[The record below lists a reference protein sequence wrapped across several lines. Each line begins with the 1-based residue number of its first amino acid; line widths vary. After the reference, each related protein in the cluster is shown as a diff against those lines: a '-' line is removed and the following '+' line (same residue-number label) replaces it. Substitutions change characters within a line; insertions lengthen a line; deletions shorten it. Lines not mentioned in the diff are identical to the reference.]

1 MRNRIGAA
9 IVIAGLFS
17 TSAVAEEQIQWKQ
30 VLNIPKDANLAPG
43 VTWEILG
50 IAPGDSYET
59 VRPRLDA
66 LLAEDVTPKS
76 TVDKTT
82 ADLLGQDVSGP
93 LEEVKLSIMLPV
105 PGGQGIKATYVGTI
119 ELKRQLKGTGPK
131 TIDDS
136 LRLRFSTPASGS
148 QVISLYRGITYYEHT
163 DQVRIRDMIKSLT
176 EKFGKGARVTRNQE
190 STNLK
195 YIFNDGKLFTP
206 ANIMEECYPSMGTG
220 VGGLNE
226 IDRINPTGH
235 CDVVLEVTLGHG
247 ISDDHASSITFQI
260 DDYGRAKENITA
272 DRGFMDAYVEEVRN
286 RTAGQAP
293 KL

>member
-9 IVIAGLFS
+9 MVIAGLFS

-30 VLNIPKDANLAPG
+30 VLNIPKGANLAPG

-76 TVDKTT
+76 TIDKST
-82 ADLLGQDVSGP
+82 AELLGQDLSGP
-93 LEEVKLSIMLPV
+93 LEEVKLSIMLPLT
-105 PGGQGIKATYVGTI
+105 GGQDIKATYVDRI
-119 ELKRQLKGTGPK
+119 ELKRQLKGTGAKP
-131 TIDDS
+131 IDDA
-136 LRLRFSTPASGS
+136 LTLRFSTPASGN
-148 QVISLYRGITYYEHT
+148 QVISIHRGISFYEHT
-163 DQVRIRDMIKSLT
+163 DQVRISEMIKSLS
-176 EKFGKGARVTRNQE
+176 EKFGRNPRITKDQK

-195 YIFNDGKLFTP
+195 YIFNDGELFTP
-206 ANIMEECYPSMGTG
+206 TNVLEDCGPGMSMT
-220 VGGLNE
+220 LNE
-226 IDRINPTGH
+226 IDQINPTGN

-247 ISDDHASSITFQI
+247 ISDDHASGIAFQLY
-260 DDYGRAKENITA
+260 DYSRGKENITA
-272 DRGFMDAYVEEVRN
+272 DRGFIDAYVNDVRS

>member
-9 IVIAGLFS
+9 MVIAGLFS

-30 VLNIPKDANLAPG
+30 VRNIPKGANLAPG
-43 VTWEILG
+43 MTWEILG

-59 VRPRLDA
+59 VRPRLNA
-66 LLAEDVTPKS
+66 LLGEDVTPKS
-76 TVDKTT
+76 TIDKTT
-82 ADLLGQDVSGP
+82 ADLLGQDLGGP
-93 LEEVKLSIMLPV
+93 LEEVKLSIMLPL
-105 PGGQGIKATYVGTI
+105 PGGQGIKATYVDRI
-119 ELKRQLKGTGPK
+119 ELKRQLKGTGPQ
-131 TIDDS
+131 TIDDT
-136 LRLRFSTPASGS
+136 LTLRFSSPASGN
-148 QVISLYRGITYYEHT
+148 QVISIGRGITYYEHT

-176 EKFGKGARVTRNQE
+176 EKFGKGPRVTRNQK

-206 ANIMEECYPSMGTG
+206 ANVLEDCGPGMSMDI
-220 VGGLNE
+220 NE
-226 IDRINPTGH
+226 IDRINPTGN

-247 ISDDHASSITFQI
+247 ISDDHASGVAFQLY
-260 DDYGRAKENITA
+260 DYARGKENITA
-272 DRGFMDAYVEEVRN
+272 DRGFMDAYVEDVRN